1 MSKGDWYDASKRS
14 VTLKPFR
21 AYVELVNPKARIFIE
36 EPDGTVTAIDAV
48 RFNEEINAEGM
59 FNLNGVKVNNINR
72 KGVYIKN
79 GVKVVK

>member
-1 MSKGDWYDASKRS
+1 MVANTAS
-14 VTLKPFR
+14 VM
-21 AYVELVNPKARIFIE
+21 KARIFIE

-79 GVKVVK
+79 GVKVIK